1 MISSGEEP
9 DLISG
14 KGISLVAFA
23 FDPDVVYVISD
34 IQLEFIALCLA
45 VNVLIGDSQC
55 RLTAMTDTV
64 VPPMIVIVLLMAEFD
79 NNVSFFTGRGIIA
92 DHFNIGDGIILIASV
107 RIFAVLNMHSI
118 GSVDLAVPAGQHGA
132 VPLPVVLFFRLT
144 DMEPGVRLADPVV
157 VDLVRVPGINL
168 CSDSDILVIIQRLQI
183 RIGERHPN
191 CLAFDIYRVVSLFE
205 HFSPMITIPM
215 ACLDLQIQSVLPVI
229 TKTICMQLER
239 RNFRIIA
246 IQIQVVLFKPDVVI

>member
-118 GSVDLAVPAGQHGA
+118 GSVDLAIPAGQHGA
-132 VPLPVVLFFRLT
+132 IPLTFIFFLRLT
-144 DMEPGVRLADPVV
+144 DMEPGVRIADPVV
-157 VDLVRVPGINL
+157 IDLFRILGIELRN
-168 CSDSDILVIIQRLQI
+168 DADILVIIQ
-183 RIGERHPN
+183 
-191 CLAFDIYRVVSLFE
+191 
-205 HFSPMITIPM
+205 
-215 ACLDLQIQSVLPVI
+215 
-229 TKTICMQLER
+229 
-239 RNFRIIA
+239 
-246 IQIQVVLFKPDVVI
+246 

>member
-64 VPPMIVIVLLMAEFD
+64 VPPMIVIVLLMAAG
-79 NNVSFFTGRGIIA
+79 SS
-92 DHFNIGDGIILIASV
+92 LITS
-107 RIFAVLNMHSI
+107 
-118 GSVDLAVPAGQHGA
+118 
-132 VPLPVVLFFRLT
+132 T
-144 DMEPGVRLADPVV
+144 
-157 VDLVRVPGINL
+157 LVT
-168 CSDSDILVIIQRLQI
+168 
-183 RIGERHPN
+183 E
-191 CLAFDIYRVVSLFE
+191 
-205 HFSPMITIPM
+205 
-215 ACLDLQIQSVLPVI
+215 
-229 TKTICMQLER
+229 
-239 RNFRIIA
+239 
-246 IQIQVVLFKPDVVI
+246 